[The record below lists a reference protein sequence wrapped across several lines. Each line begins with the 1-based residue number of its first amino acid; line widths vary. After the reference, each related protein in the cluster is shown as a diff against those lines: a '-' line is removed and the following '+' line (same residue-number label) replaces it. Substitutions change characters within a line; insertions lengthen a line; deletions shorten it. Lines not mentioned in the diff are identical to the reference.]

1 MCDARSPL
9 RQSLVRLWLA
19 WLLSGLCLLGPGLSR
34 ADETALALIQKRE
47 DILRSQTNFGRY
59 RMQLVRPT
67 WERTLAFLSWDD
79 VVQKRSFT
87 RLLAPAKDKDTT
99 FLKVGVNLWT
109 YLPKLERD
117 IKLPPSMMLNAWM
130 GSDFTND
137 DMVKVAS
144 TIEDYTHQTV
154 ERQGAGSDEV
164 VTIVSLPKPEAAV
177 VWGKLQHR
185 LTGAGMPLETAFY
198 DEHGILVRRLLYARV
213 QTFNG
218 HSLPTHWTMLP
229 ADPAQRTELHIEHIE
244 FNLEIPPA
252 IFERS
257 HLSRRGP

>member
-1 MCDARSPL
+1 MFCQGRSAKIALSLLPGLATLPAQTETLLEATTMPCTQESVVYATRFL
-9 RQSLVRLWLA
+9 RQQSTTRLSLA
-19 WLLSGLCLLGPGLSR
+19 WLLSGLVLLGPGLSR
-34 ADETALALIQKRE
+34 ADEAALALIQKRE

-177 VWGKLQHR
+177 VWGKL
-185 LTGAGMPLETAFY
+185 
-198 DEHGILVRRLLYARV
+198 
-213 QTFNG
+213 
-218 HSLPTHWTMLP
+218 
-229 ADPAQRTELHIEHIE
+229 
-244 FNLEIPPA
+244 
-252 IFERS
+252 
-257 HLSRRGP
+257 